1 MTQQSLLSILLLST
15 TFAFSSTADAQ
26 CLKKLFWRKNSC
38 QSRITSPFGSPRVCN
53 SATNVEGWHQSV
65 CSQDCASHHTFERP
79 VPNVCGQICGGVAC
93 GACGGGDFVVGGTP
107 VSAPV
112 QSVREV
118 LVPTLDDV
126 AKREINDI
134 KTKLDRIQLG
144 DTPNINNLES
154 QIKELRELIEKI
166 ANPESSSTSIGQG
179 DFGLTTPRIWKDN
192 TGKHSVSAELVKV
205 NGDTIILKKMDG
217 KCCQVPINRLSLADK
232 DHVSKFVGSKKNQLT
247 HLLANQQTLHQ

>member
-1 MTQQSLLSILLLST
+1 M
-15 TFAFSSTADAQ
+15 
-26 CLKKLFWRKNSC
+26 
-38 QSRITSPFGSPRVCN
+38 
-53 SATNVEGWHQSV
+53 
-65 CSQDCASHHTFERP
+65 
-79 VPNVCGQICGGVAC
+79 
-93 GACGGGDFVVGGTP
+93 
-107 VSAPV
+107 
-112 QSVREV
+112 
-118 LVPTLDDV
+118 PTLDDV

-166 ANPESSSTSIGQG
+166 ANPESSSTSIRQG

-217 KCCQVPINRLSLADK
+217 KCYQVPINRLSLADK